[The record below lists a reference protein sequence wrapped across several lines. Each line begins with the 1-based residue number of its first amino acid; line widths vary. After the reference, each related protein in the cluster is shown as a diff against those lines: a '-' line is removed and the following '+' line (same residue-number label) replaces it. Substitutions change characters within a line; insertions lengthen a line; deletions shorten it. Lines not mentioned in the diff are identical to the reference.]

1 MLFIAIAITLA
12 VLYFVQ
18 MRVYKKRTFDRLDY
32 KVSLDSSEVT
42 VGDDIYMFE
51 ELTNDKAMPLPYI
64 KIATNLPVGL
74 AFRLVRNENGKL
86 TDSFLG
92 SVESIFVL
100 KGRQRIRRRWRIAC
114 RKRGIYSLGNATV
127 VSNDL
132 IGFNPISTVLRVP
145 KSKTTT
151 VTVLPA
157 QAELERDFS
166 STDCFAGDILVKRS
180 LLTNPMLRSGAR
192 DYTPFDPMNK
202 INWKLSAS
210 HGKLLVN
217 VEEYVTKFQSNVILN
232 MCSQII
238 ERSEDTPD
246 NPEFIE
252 YNITVA
258 ASLIGRLAAE
268 NSPVRLIANTPP
280 ETIHE
285 DYRAGSDE
293 TGSKIMMTPPFTGK
307 YGVLDA
313 MRTLATLEMKY
324 SMPVEKMLDYVYD
337 HPSVFSENGNIVL
350 VTSVID
356 GRMTLFYEQM
366 KRLGIDVIFYVTTSN
381 RGIDRI
387 PDRMKVFYRTYFD
400 SYKAVGQW

>member
-12 VLYFVQ
+12 ALYFVQ
-18 MRVYKKRTFDRLDY
+18 MKVYKKRTFDKLGY

-74 AFRLVRNENGKL
+74 AFRLVKNENGRL
-86 TDSFLG
+86 SDAFMG

-145 KSKTTT
+145 KSKSTT

-157 QAELERDFS
+157 QADLERDFS

-180 LLTNPMLRSGAR
+180 LLTDPMLRSGAR
-192 DYTPFDPMNK
+192 DYTSFDPMSR

-238 ERSEDTPD
+238 ERNEDTPD

>member
-64 KIATNLPVGL
+64 KISTNLPVGL
-74 AFRLVRNENGKL
+74 AFRLVKNENGRL
-86 TDSFLG
+86 SDAFMG

-145 KSKTTT
+145 KSKSTT

-157 QAELERDFS
+157 QADLERDFS

-180 LLTNPMLRSGAR
+180 LLTDPMLRSGAR
-192 DYTPFDPMNK
+192 DYTSFDPMSR